1 MKFLFVLVTMGGAA
15 LLAQQGPQDLQPYF
29 SPNGGCT
36 EAILNALGAAKQSVL
51 VESYTLAT
59 NPFAEALVEAKKR
72 GVDVQV
78 ILDKSQKTNQLSP
91 APYLTNSGIPT
102 YIDTAHKLSVNKI
115 MVIDGNEVISGS
127 FSFTKSA
134 ESNAESLIII
144 SHAPKLA
151 QTFTENWKAHLAH
164 AESYSSGQSA
174 IPNPNAQTPS
184 INAKND
190 NLFADLLADNT
201 ATNSQAN
208 TNCTTNTS
216 TNVFAKIDEEE
227 AKKGD
232 PAAQFN
238 LGLDFLNGTFQKK
251 DPKEAFKW
259 FLKSA
264 EQGYVGAQHNLGW
277 MCDNGVGVERS
288 STEAAKWYEKAA
300 NQGDA
305 QAQNIIGQMYS
316 EGDGVEKSDALAAK
330 WYKKAVAQGDAQG
343 AVNLGF
349 LYFNGTGVPQ
359 SNKEAYQLF
368 QKASDGG
375 NVLATQIVGTMYVN
389 GQGVKKNYT
398 LANKYLKKAADQG
411 DCNSMIIL
419 GDNFRM
425 GLGVP
430 VNYKTAYSWYMK
442 AAMMADSA
450 GQGKVGMM
458 YDMGYGVIKDQIE
471 ALAWY
476 YLACRNNDQRLAGMI
491 NYRDTQEAKLGT
503 AAALAAQQRSKE
515 IEASLQAKPVAPN
528 QRSQSTG
535 VVGCSGSGVVISPDG
550 LILTANHV
558 VNGANQ
564 IIVQTPLG
572 KFPATV
578 VHVDASNDLAMI
590 KCAGQFNASPIAP
603 SKDIQ
608 LGQSVFTIGFPNID
622 LQGYSPKLTKGE
634 ISSMN
639 GVQDDPREWQISA
652 PVQPGNSGGPLF
664 DDKGNVIGIVLAKL
678 NAVKMAKYTGDVPE
692 NVGYAIKSSY
702 ILPLLEKF
710 NSGLPSQNNTSAQ
723 TVDLVHKVADSVVLI
738 LCSGSKPT
746 GR

>member
-1 MKFLFVLVTMGGAA
+1 MRKSLFLLMALLPGLLP
-15 LLAQQGPQDLQPYF
+15 LLAQPELQEIHPYF

-36 EAILNALGAAKQSVL
+36 AAVLNALGAAKQSVL
-51 VESYTLAT
+51 VESYTLST
-59 NPFAEALVEAKKR
+59 NPFAQALVDAKKR

-91 APYLTNSGIPT
+91 APYLANEGVPT
-102 YIDTAHKLSVNKI
+102 YIDTAHRLSANKI
-115 MVIDGNEVISGS
+115 TVIDGNEVISGS

-134 ESNAESLIII
+134 ESNAESLMIIN
-144 SHAPKLA
+144 HAPQLA
-151 QTFTENWKAHLAH
+151 QNFTANWKAHLSH
-164 AESYSSGQSA
+164 SEIFSSGQSA
-174 IPNPNAQTPS
+174 IPSAQTPS
-184 INAKND
+184 TNSTNG
-190 NLFADLLADNT
+190 NLFADLLGDNT
-201 ATNSQAN
+201 ATNSQGK
-208 TNCTTNTS
+208 TNSTN
-216 TNVFAKIDEEE
+216 NVFAKIVEEE

-251 DPKEAFKW
+251 DPQEAFKW

-264 EQGYVGAQHNLGW
+264 EQGNVSAEHNLGW
-277 MCDNGVGVERS
+277 MFDNGVGVEKNS
-288 STEAAKWYEKAA
+288 AEAAKWYEKAA

-316 EGDGVEKSDALAAK
+316 EGDGVEKSDARAAK
-330 WYKKAVAQGDAQG
+330 WYKKAVDQGDAQG

-359 SNKEAYQLF
+359 SHKEAFQLF

-375 NVLATQIVGTMYVN
+375 NVLATQLVGTMYVN

-411 DCNSMIIL
+411 DCNSMIML
-419 GDNFRM
+419 GDDFRM

-430 VNYKTAYSWYMK
+430 VNYKTAYNWYMK
-442 AAMMADSA
+442 AAMQGDSA

-476 YLACRNNDQRLAGMI
+476 YLACRNNDQRLDGML
-491 NYRDTQEAKLGT
+491 NYRDTQEAKLGS

-528 QRSQSTG
+528 QRSQSAG
-535 VVGCSGSGVVISPDG
+535 IVGCSGSGVVILPDG

-558 VNGANQ
+558 VAGANQ
-564 IIVQTPLG
+564 IMVQTPSG
-572 KFPATV
+572 KFPAKV
-578 VHVDASNDLAMI
+578 VHVDASNDLALI
-590 KCAGQFNASPIAP
+590 KCEGNFKASPIAP
-603 SKDIQ
+603 SKDVQ

-678 NAVKMAKYTGDVPE
+678 NAVKTVKYTGDVPE

-702 ILPLLEKF
+702 IFPLLDQF
-710 NSGLPSQNNTSAQ
+710 ASSLPAQNNKSAQ

-738 LCSGSKPT
+738 LCSGSQPT

>member
-1 MKFLFVLVTMGGAA
+1 MGGAA

-36 EAILNALGAAKQSVL
+36 EAVLNALGAAKQSVL

-115 MVIDGNEVISGS
+115 MVIDGNEVIS
-127 FSFTKSA
+127 
-134 ESNAESLIII
+134 NAESLIII

-201 ATNSQAN
+201 ATNSQGEAN
-208 TNCTTNTS
+208 SISNSTN
-216 TNVFAKIDEEE
+216 NVFAKLNEKL
-227 AKKGD
+227 AKIGD
-232 PAAQFN
+232 ATAQFN

-251 DPKEAFKW
+251 DPQEAFKW

-264 EQGYVGAQHNLGW
+264 EQGYVGAEHNLGW
-277 MCDNGVGVERS
+277 MCDNGVGTEKNS
-288 STEAAKWYEKAA
+288 KEAAKWYEMAA

-359 SNKEAYQLF
+359 SHKEAYQLF

-411 DCNSMIIL
+411 DCNSMIML
-419 GDNFRM
+419 GDNFRI

-442 AAMMADSA
+442 AAMLADSA

-491 NYRDTQEAKLGT
+491 NYRNTQEAKLGT

-528 QRSQSTG
+528 QRSQSSEI
-535 VVGCSGSGVVISPDG
+535 VGCSGSGVVILPDG

-564 IIVQTPLG
+564 IMVQTPSG
-572 KFPATV
+572 KFPAKV
-578 VHVDASNDLAMI
+578 VHVDASNDLALI
-590 KCAGQFNASPIAP
+590 KCEGQFKASPIAP

-678 NAVKMAKYTGDVPE
+678 NAVKMVKYTGDVPE

-702 ILPLLEKF
+702 ILPLLDQF
-710 NSGLPSQNNTSAQ
+710 SSNLSPPNSSAAA
-723 TVDLVHKVADSVVLI
+723 TVDLVKKVEDSVVLI

>member
-1 MKFLFVLVTMGGAA
+1 
-15 LLAQQGPQDLQPYF
+15 
-29 SPNGGCT
+29 
-36 EAILNALGAAKQSVL
+36 

-59 NPFAEALVEAKKR
+59 NPFAQALVEAKKR

-91 APYLTNSGIPT
+91 APYLANEGVPT
-102 YIDTAHKLSVNKI
+102 YIDTAHRLSANKI

-134 ESNAESLIII
+134 ESNAESLLIIN
-144 SHAPKLA
+144 HAPELA
-151 QTFTENWKAHLAH
+151 KTFTANWKDHLAH
-164 AESYSSGQSA
+164 SEGYLSGQGTDTNKTNNS
-174 IPNPNAQTPS
+174 S
-184 INAKND
+184 
-190 NLFADLLADNT
+190 
-201 ATNSQAN
+201 TNS
-208 TNCTTNTS
+208 TN
-216 TNVFAKIDEEE
+216 NVFAKIDEEE

-232 PAAQFN
+232 PVAQFN

-251 DPKEAFKW
+251 DPQEAFKW

-264 EQGYVGAQHNLGW
+264 EQGYVGAEHNLGW

-300 NQGDA
+300 SQGDV
-305 QAQNIIGQMYS
+305 QAQCVIGSMYS
-316 EGDGVEKSDALAAK
+316 EGDGVKKNNALAMK
-330 WYKKAVAQGDAQG
+330 WYKKAADQGDAQG
-343 AVNLGF
+343 ELNLGF
-349 LYFNGTGVPQ
+349 FYFNGIDVPQ
-359 SNKEAYQLF
+359 NHKEAFQLF

-375 NVLATQIVGTMYVN
+375 NVIGTQLVGTMYLN
-389 GQGVKKNYT
+389 GQGVKKNYA
-398 LANKYLKKAADQG
+398 LANKYFKKAADQG
-411 DCNSMIIL
+411 DCNSMIML

-442 AAMMADSA
+442 AAMLADSA
-450 GQGKVGMM
+450 GQAKVGMM
-458 YDMGYGVIKDQIE
+458 YEMGFGVSKDEIE

-476 YLACRNNDQRLAGMI
+476 YLGGRSGDNRIPRLMEW
-491 NYRDTQEAKLGT
+491 RDKQEAKLGT

-528 QRSQSTG
+528 QRSQSAG

-558 VNGANQ
+558 VNGADQ
-564 IIVQTPLG
+564 IIVQTPSG
-572 KFPATV
+572 KFPAKV
-578 VHVDASNDLAMI
+578 VHVDASNDLALI
-590 KCAGQFNASPIAP
+590 KCAGDFKASPIAP
-603 SKDIQ
+603 SKDVQ

-702 ILPLLEKF
+702 ILPLLDQF
-710 NSGLPSQNNTSAQ
+710 SSGLLPQNNTSAQ

-738 LCSGSKPT
+738 LCSGT
-746 GR
+746 H

>member
-1 MKFLFVLVTMGGAA
+1 MALLLGSMP
-15 LLAQQGPQDLQPYF
+15 LLAQPGSQEIHPYF

-36 EAILNALGAAKQSVL
+36 AAVLNALGAAKQSVL
-51 VESYTLAT
+51 VESYTLAA
-59 NPFAEALVEAKKR
+59 NPFAQALVEAKKR

-91 APYLTNSGIPT
+91 APYLANEGVPT
-102 YIDTAHKLSVNKI
+102 YIDTAHKLLANKI

-134 ESNAESLIII
+134 ESNAESLMIINF
-144 SHAPKLA
+144 APELA
-151 QTFTENWKAHLAH
+151 QTFTANWKAHLSH
-164 AESYSSGQSA
+164 SEIYSSGQSA
-174 IPNPNAQTPS
+174 IPNAQTPS
-184 INAKND
+184 TNSKND

-216 TNVFAKIDEEE
+216 TNVFEKIEEEE

-264 EQGYVGAQHNLGW
+264 EQGYVGAEHNLGW

-288 STEAAKWYEKAA
+288 STEAAIWYEKAA

-330 WYKKAVAQGDAQG
+330 WFKKAVQQGDVQG

-349 LYFNGTGVPQ
+349 LYINGTGVPQ
-359 SNKEAYQLF
+359 SHKEAFQLF

-411 DCNSMIIL
+411 DCNSMIML

-430 VNYKTAYSWYMK
+430 ENYKTAYNWYMK
-442 AAMMADSA
+442 AAMQGDSA

-458 YDMGYGVIKDQIE
+458 YDMGFGVIKDQIE

-491 NYRDTQEAKLGT
+491 NYRDTQEAKLGSG
-503 AAALAAQQRSKE
+503 AALAAQQRSKE

-528 QRSQSTG
+528 QRSQSSG
-535 VVGCSGSGVVISPDG
+535 IVGCSGSGVVILPDG

-558 VNGANQ
+558 VNGATQ
-564 IIVQTPLG
+564 IMVQTPSG
-572 KFPATV
+572 KFPAKV
-578 VHVDASNDLAMI
+578 VHVDASNDLALI
-590 KCAGQFNASPIAP
+590 KCEGQFKASPIAP

-678 NAVKMAKYTGDVPE
+678 NAVKMVKYTGDVPE

-710 NSGLPSQNNTSAQ
+710 SSGLPPQNNTSAQ

-746 GR
+746 GQ